1 MDNLSQPELTRLKTL
16 LEERRRA
23 LLDDIHAALVKS
35 GNESFIELAGRVHD
49 TGEESVA
56 EWLMTMNLAA
66 SQRETHELADIEA
79 ALARMRGGTYGT
91 CIDCG
96 NTIHRDRLKFYPAA
110 KRCINCQTQHE
121 HRRGGRDATPSL

>member
-35 GNESFIELAGRVHD
+35 GNENFIELAGRVHD
-49 TGEESVA
+49 VGEESVA
-56 EWLMTMNLAA
+56 EMLMELNLN
-66 SQRETHELADIEA
+66 SSRRETDELADVEA
-79 ALARMRGGTYGT
+79 ALARVRSGRYGA
-91 CIDCG
+91 CIDCSAE
-96 NTIHRDRLKFYPAA
+96 IHRDRLLAYPAA